1 MRHKFGPVARLSCRR
16 GQGHLRRARGS
27 PPVVS
32 WLPFAGGAR
41 TAAMKKFLIP
51 SLADIVFL
59 SLLLGLLLLPGG
71 GGLLN
76 DGDTGYHIRAGE
88 QIIST
93 LSIPRT
99 DMFSFHTPAIPWTAH
114 EWLSEVIMAATH
126 SRFGLTGVVFLFI
139 SLIAATYYLLF
150 RVLRHY
156 SRNTLL
162 VIGLVVL
169 ALASSKL
176 HWLARPHMFSLPLLI
191 AWYHILDRFQYRHE
205 NVLFFL
211 PLLLVPWVNL
221 HGGYIVAFMLT
232 GIYLAHNIHGAL
244 FGGEGRELHRAK
256 ARSLLLTLGG
266 CLAASVINPYG
277 FHILLF
283 PFNLTGNQF
292 IMDNVN
298 EWLSPNFHEPL
309 FFKYFLLLLIF
320 ILGTRICTLNF
331 AEGSL
336 VLLFTYMSLY
346 SVRYIPLFS
355 IIVAPILLKR
365 LDVLMESVRN
375 PVTAF
380 LKRRSD
386 VLRSVDSAAR
396 GFLWP
401 LFSVAAA
408 LLLVASLGISFSFD
422 PESKPVDA
430 VEFLKDADLPGNM
443 FNNDEFGDYLIYA
456 AWPQYRVF
464 FDGRSDMYGT
474 SIMKEYFDI
483 IRLGYDFDDIIEKYD
498 INWVFYDN
506 DSSLSYF
513 LYKNDDWRL
522 IYSDK
527 VANIFIRDIPENGE
541 VISRHRF
548 TRLVRE

>member
-1 MRHKFGPVARLSCRR
+1 MSAV
-16 GQGHLRRARGS
+16 
-27 PPVVS
+27 
-32 WLPFAGGAR
+32 
-41 TAAMKKFLIP
+41 KKYLIP
-51 SLADIVFL
+51 SLADIVFI
-59 SLLLGLLLLPGG
+59 SLLFGLLLLPGG

-93 LSIPRT
+93 LSIPRH
-99 DMFSFHTPAIPWTAH
+99 DLFSFHTPPIPWTAH

-126 SRFGLTGVVFLFI
+126 SRFGLTGVVFLFT
-139 SLIAATYYLLF
+139 SLIAVTYYLLF
-150 RVLRHY
+150 RFLREY

-176 HWLARPHMFSLPLLI
+176 HWLARPHIFSMPLLI
-191 AWYHILDRFQYRHE
+191 AWYYILDRFQYRHE
-205 NVLFFL
+205 NFLFIL

-232 GIYLAHNIHGAL
+232 GIYLGHNIYGAI
-244 FGGEGRELHRAK
+244 FGGGDRELHRAK
-256 ARSLLLTLGG
+256 ARTLLLTLGG
-266 CLAASVINPYG
+266 CLAATIINPYG
-277 FHILLF
+277 FRILLF

-292 IMDNVN
+292 IMDNVI
-298 EWLSPNFHEPL
+298 EWFSPNFHEPL

-320 ILGTRICTLNF
+320 TLGTRVCSLNF
-331 AEGSL
+331 AEGTL

-365 LDVLMESVRN
+365 LDLLMESSRS

-386 VLRSVDSAAR
+386 VLQSVDSAAR

-401 LFSVAAA
+401 LASLAAG
-408 LLLVASLGISFSFD
+408 LVLVASLGISFSFN
-422 PESKPVDA
+422 PKSKPVDA
-430 VEFLKDADLPGNM
+430 VEFLKEANLPGNM

-474 SIMKEYFDI
+474 AIMKEYFDI
-483 IRLGYDFDDIIEKYD
+483 TRLGYAFEDIIDKYD

-506 DSSLSYF
+506 NSSLSYF
-513 LYKNDDWRL
+513 LYKSDDWRL

-541 VISRHRF
+541 VINRYRF
-548 TRLVRE
+548 ARLVRK